1 MRPVAVALIL
11 SVPQL
16 AFAACVDVPAPGVP
30 RSHRQAIAYALA
42 ADAGHDESPTDGQ
55 GLQVGQSQLNA
66 ICFTTFDPTGLIT
79 DQAMLDRFTLED
91 AARQAAATAEAQR
104 QAAFETEVATNSVCT
119 ATLSE
124 IDSRLDTLIDPV
136 GNFAEVKTAMKI
148 ALKRIARCVRARAR

>member
-1 MRPVAVALIL
+1 
-11 SVPQL
+11 
-16 AFAACVDVPAPGVP
+16 
-30 RSHRQAIAYALA
+30 
-42 ADAGHDESPTDGQ
+42 
-55 GLQVGQSQLNA
+55 
-66 ICFTTFDPTGLIT
+66 
-79 DQAMLDRFTLED
+79 MLDRFTLED